1 MKSLYSIAICPPE
14 DVVQKVAEYKKR
26 LADAIGWYRSKN
38 SEAHITFNLF
48 SADERILAIWETY
61 MRWLSFLIAPFPVT
75 LDSTDHFKNG
85 AFFLK
90 PNQESL
96 QSLREFMNYFNL
108 HSPLS
113 AQTQNNP
120 HVSIGRGLSEKNLQI
135 AKEMIRNINLKFLCD
150 NLAIRKYNP
159 DKQQYEV
166 ISRTYFNS

>member
-1 MKSLYSIAICPPE
+1 
-14 DVVQKVAEYKKR
+14 
-26 LADAIGWYRSKN
+26 
-38 SEAHITFNLF
+38 
-48 SADERILAIWETY
+48 
-61 MRWLSFLIAPFPVT
+61 
-75 LDSTDHFKNG
+75 
-85 AFFLK
+85 
-90 PNQESL
+90 
-96 QSLREFMNYFNL
+96 MNYFNL